1 MDSLPSEKE
10 LVLQF
15 SQGDESAFRQLFD
28 ELMLPLCYFG
38 RQLTDDKEEA
48 EDIASLAFHKL
59 WQRREGFSSMPGIR
73 AFLYTTVRN
82 HCLNYLK
89 HRKVATAAQQQI
101 LYLLEKEKT
110 WADARFIQADV
121 IRLIYAEIEALP
133 SNYREIIRMSF
144 IQDLSTQEIA
154 ARLHLTESHVRVSRS
169 RAIMQL
175 RAALIG
181 KNLWGAALMLWVW
194 GNS

>member
-1 MDSLPSEKE
+1 MDSLRSEEE

-15 SQGDESAFRQLFD
+15 SQGNDSAFRQLFD
-28 ELMLPLCYFG
+28 ELMLPLSYFG

-59 WQRREGFSSMPGIR
+59 WQRREDFSSMPGIR
-73 AFLYTTVRN
+73 SFLYTTVRN

-89 HRKVATAAQQQI
+89 HRKVVTGAQQQI
-101 LYLLEKEKT
+101 LYLLEKEET
-110 WADARFIQADV
+110 WADARFVQADV
-121 IRLIYAEIEALP
+121 IRLVYAQIESLAP
-133 SNYREIIRMSF
+133 DYREIIRLSF
-144 IQDLSTQEIA
+144 IQGLGTAEIA
-154 ARLHLTESHVRVSRS
+154 AHLNLTESHVRVRRS

-175 RAALIG
+175 RTALTG
-181 KNLWGAALMLWVW
+181 KNLWGAALMWWVW